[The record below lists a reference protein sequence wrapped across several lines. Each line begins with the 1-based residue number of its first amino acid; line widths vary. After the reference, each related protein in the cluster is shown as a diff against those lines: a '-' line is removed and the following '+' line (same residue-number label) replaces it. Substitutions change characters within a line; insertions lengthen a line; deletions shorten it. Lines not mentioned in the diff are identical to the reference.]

1 MSNRCLCACDES
13 ISRASFVIICLLQL
27 RSERDRFSNPSV
39 YVCLAVRCLS
49 KCQSRKNA
57 NKLQRPGIRLCRS
70 GNDTDV
76 ADLHVTSASVAD
88 EATVIRDVY
97 EEPQTQAWGS
107 RRDKK
112 GRFLLTSKAISLA
125 LMGSYRGIVALL
137 ITGITYKK
145 TLPIAVSRS

>member
-1 MSNRCLCACDES
+1 M
-13 ISRASFVIICLLQL
+13 
-27 RSERDRFSNPSV
+27 
-39 YVCLAVRCLS
+39 RCLS

-125 LMGSYRGIVALL
+125 LMGYYRGIVALL

-145 TLPIAVSRS
+145 TLPIAVSRCYHVRCHWRVYSLQVTQPCTGPPAPHQITSWHQAPRQN